1 MNFRIKEIE
10 KTDMYDYMY
19 VHTYSWEETYRGIM
33 DDEFLDKIKK
43 ELDQNVERLKNKF
56 DRTKIEEPDYKRFLL
71 YVNDEPVGIV
81 AVCKSREEK
90 YPNSGEVCSLYLL
103 NNAKKKGYGRI
114 LFDKAKYELKNMG
127 FKDMIIYC
135 LKDNPTTNFYEHMNG
150 KLIFEKK
157 RNIGGKELIEN
168 VYYYDNI

>member
-90 YPNSGEVCSLYLL
+90 YPNSGEICSLY
-103 NNAKKKGYGRI
+103 
-114 LFDKAKYELKNMG
+114 
-127 FKDMIIYC
+127 
-135 LKDNPTTNFYEHMNG
+135 
-150 KLIFEKK
+150 
-157 RNIGGKELIEN
+157 
-168 VYYYDNI
+168 